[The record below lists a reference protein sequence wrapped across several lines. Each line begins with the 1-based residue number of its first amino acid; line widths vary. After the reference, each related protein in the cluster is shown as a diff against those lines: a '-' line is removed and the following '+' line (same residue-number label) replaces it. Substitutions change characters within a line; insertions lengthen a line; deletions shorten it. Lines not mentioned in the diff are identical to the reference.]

1 MKNDI
6 FISYSRHDTNVVN
19 EIVAMLE
26 QEGYSVWIDRD
37 GIESGEDF
45 KRVILKAIKESE
57 VILFFSSEHSNV
69 SDWTAKEIGVAV
81 KYRKHTIPIKL
92 DDSNF
97 NEAVEFDLINLDYI
111 DYSKPTIRP
120 AMREKLLKTLR
131 NKLGPGSKEIER
143 LEAERKAKEA
153 AERERLESER
163 KAERQRAEA
172 KRKAEQE
179 RLERER
185 AEAQRKAQLAQADPK
200 TPSPKPKKILWIGIG
215 AAAALALLLV
225 LLLKPKKDPAPTD
238 PDTLAFQACQTVAD
252 YRDYMRDY
260 GRNALHY
267 ADARCF
273 VDKYVADSVAKAQQ
287 LLAQQ
292 QAQQQAEADAKALA
306 EAEKKEDAAYKK
318 CTTIAACDS
327 YLKAYPQG
335 RYVAEV
341 TQKKAEL
348 EKNAPKNGS
357 HNGHDYVDLGLPSG
371 TLWATCNVGAS
382 SPEGYGNYYAWGETS
397 TKSTYNWDTYKYG
410 NGNYDKLT
418 KYCNKSDNG
427 NNGFTDNLT
436 QLQSGDDAAT
446 PAWGSGWRTPSK
458 TQWDELLKNT
468 TNKWTTQNGKKGSLF
483 TSKKNG
489 QTLFLPAAGSRLHG
503 SLNGAGSNVY
513 YWSSSL
519 NTDDPVD
526 AWCFYFKSGN
536 YSMRSIR
543 RFCGFTVRP
552 VCSSR
557 QN

>member
-19 EIVAMLE
+19 EIVNMLE

-163 KAERQRAEA
+163 KAEQQRAEA
-172 KRKAEQE
+172 KRKAEEAQRKAEQE
-179 RLERER
+179 RLESER

-200 TPSPKPKKILWIGIG
+200 TPKPKPKKILWIGIG

-225 LLLKPKKDPAPTD
+225 LLLKPK
-238 PDTLAFQACQTVAD
+238 
-252 YRDYMRDY
+252 
-260 GRNALHY
+260 
-267 ADARCF
+267 
-273 VDKYVADSVAKAQQ
+273 
-287 LLAQQ
+287 
-292 QAQQQAEADAKALA
+292 QAQLG
-306 EAEKKEDAAYKK
+306 Y
-318 CTTIAACDS
+318 S
-327 YLKAYPQG
+327 
-335 RYVAEV
+335 
-341 TQKKAEL
+341 
-348 EKNAPKNGS
+348 GS
-357 HNGHDYVDLGLPSG
+357 ANGHDYVDLGLPSG
-371 TLWATCNVGAS
+371 TLWATCNLGAEM
-382 SPEGYGNYYAWGETS
+382 PEDYGDYFAWGET
-397 TKSTYNWDTYKYG
+397 KPKATYDLGTYKWC
-410 NGNYDKLT
+410 NGGELELN
-418 KYCNKSDNG
+418 KYCSLSDYG
-427 NNGFTDNLT
+427 ENGFTDKLT
-436 QLQSGDDAAT
+436 TLQAGDDPAT
-446 PAWGSGWRTPSK
+446 AKWGNGWRTPCIV
-458 TQWDELLKNT
+458 QWAELRDNT
-468 TNKWTTQNGKKGSLF
+468 TREWTTQNGKKGYLF

-489 QTLFLPAAGSRLHG
+489 RSVFMPAAGYRWNDGLES
-503 SLNGAGSNVY
+503 AGSRGY

-519 NTDDPVD
+519 QTEGPDL
-526 AWCFYFKSGN
+526 AWDFEFNSDFDVNN
-536 YSMRSIR
+536 YAGRG
-543 RFCGFTVRP
+543 CGLSVRA
-552 VCSSR
+552 VR
-557 QN
+557 EK

>member
-1 MKNDI
+1 MSDI

-111 DYSKPTIRP
+111 DYSKPTIRS

-153 AERERLESER
+153 AERFESER
-163 KAERQRAEA
+163 KAEQQRAEA
-172 KRKAEQE
+172 KRKAEEARRKAEQE

-200 TPSPKPKKILWIGIG
+200 TPKPKPKKILWIGMG
-215 AAAALALLLV
+215 AAVALALLLV

-252 YRDYMRDY
+252 YRDYMRDF

-267 ADARCF
+267 ADASSF
-273 VDKYVADSVAKAQQ
+273 VDRYVADSTQRVQDSLAQAKARE
-287 LLAQQ
+287 
-292 QAQQQAEADAKALA
+292 QAEAAMKQED
-306 EAEKKEDAAYKK
+306 EAYQK
-318 CTTIAACDS
+318 CTTVAACDS

-341 TQKKAEL
+341 TQKRVEL
-348 EKNAPKNGS
+348 EKNGPKNGS

-371 TLWATCNVGAS
+371 TMWATCNVGAS
-382 SPEGYGNYYAWGETS
+382 KPEGYGNYYAWGETS
-397 TKSTYNWDTYKYG
+397 TKSIYNWETYKYA
-410 NGNYDKLT
+410 NGSQFKLT
-418 KYCNKSDNG
+418 KYCNQSDHG
-427 NNGFTDNLT
+427 NNGFTDKLT
-436 QLQSGDDAAT
+436 TLQGGDDAAT
-446 PAWGSGWRTPSK
+446 VNWGSGWQMPSR
-458 TQWDELLKNT
+458 TQWVELRNNT
-468 TNKWTTQNGKKGSLF
+468 TNKWTTRNGVKGRLF

-489 QTLFLPAAGSRLHG
+489 QTLFFPAAGDRWG
-503 SLNGAGSNVY
+503 SEFRGANSSI
-513 YWSSSL
+513 YWSRSL
-519 NTDDPVD
+519 ATGTDQQYG
-526 AWCFYFKSGN
+526 AWSLILNDGACFTDYYGRAMGCS
-536 YSMRSIR
+536 
-543 RFCGFTVRP
+543 VRP
-552 VCSSR
+552 VRSAPL
-557 QN
+557 N

>member
-57 VILFFSSEHSNV
+57 VVLFFSSEHSNV

-111 DYSKPTIRP
+111 DYSKATIRP

-153 AERERLESER
+153 AERLESER
-163 KAERQRAEA
+163 KAEQQRAEA
-172 KRKAEQE
+172 KRKAEEARRKAELE
-179 RLERER
+179 RLEREH
-185 AEAQRKAQLAQADPK
+185 AEAQRKAQLAQTDPK

-225 LLLKPKKDPAPTD
+225 LLLKPK
-238 PDTLAFQACQTVAD
+238 
-252 YRDYMRDY
+252 
-260 GRNALHY
+260 
-267 ADARCF
+267 
-273 VDKYVADSVAKAQQ
+273 
-287 LLAQQ
+287 
-292 QAQQQAEADAKALA
+292 QAQLGYSGS
-306 EAEKKEDAAYKK
+306 AY
-318 CTTIAACDS
+318 
-327 YLKAYPQG
+327 
-335 RYVAEV
+335 
-341 TQKKAEL
+341 
-348 EKNAPKNGS
+348 
-357 HNGHDYVDLGLPSG
+357 GHDYVDLGLPSG

-382 SPEGYGNYYAWGETS
+382 SPKGYGNYYAWGETS
-397 TKSTYNWDTYKYG
+397 TKSTYNWDTYKYA

-418 KYCNKSDNG
+418 KYCNKSG
-427 NNGFTDNLT
+427 YGYNGFTDNLT
-436 QLQSGDDAAT
+436 TLLPEDDVAT
-446 PAWGSGWRTPSK
+446 ANWGNGWRTPSK

-468 TNKWTTQNGKKGSLF
+468 TNKWTRQNGKKGRLF
-483 TSKKNG
+483 TSKMNG
-489 QTLFLPAAGSRLHG
+489 QTLFLPAAGDRSDGGLHD
-503 SLNGAGSNVY
+503 AGRGGF

-519 NTDDPVD
+519 YTGSPYDACALYISSGDSSMYTDDR
-526 AWCFYFKSGN
+526 YYGQS
-536 YSMRSIR
+536 
-543 RFCGFTVRP
+543 VRA
-552 VCSSR
+552 VRVGS

>member
-19 EIVAMLE
+19 EIVNMLE

-111 DYSKPTIRP
+111 DYSKPTIRS

-131 NKLGPGSKEIER
+131 NKLGPGSKASER

-163 KAERQRAEA
+163 KAEQQRAEA
-172 KRKAEQE
+172 KRKAEEARRKAEQE

-200 TPSPKPKKILWIGIG
+200 TPKPKPKKILWIGIG

-225 LLLKPKKDPAPTD
+225 LLLKPK
-238 PDTLAFQACQTVAD
+238 
-252 YRDYMRDY
+252 
-260 GRNALHY
+260 
-267 ADARCF
+267 
-273 VDKYVADSVAKAQQ
+273 
-287 LLAQQ
+287 
-292 QAQQQAEADAKALA
+292 QAQLG
-306 EAEKKEDAAYKK
+306 Y
-318 CTTIAACDS
+318 S
-327 YLKAYPQG
+327 
-335 RYVAEV
+335 
-341 TQKKAEL
+341 
-348 EKNAPKNGS
+348 GS
-357 HNGHDYVDLGLPSG
+357 ANGHDYVDLGLPSG
-371 TLWATCNVGAS
+371 LLWATCNVGADN
-382 SPEGYGNYYAWGETS
+382 PEDYGDYFAWGETQP
-397 TKSTYNWDTYKYG
+397 KEYYDWDTYQYA
-410 NGNYDKLT
+410 NDTSWQDPQLT
-418 KYCNKSDNG
+418 KYCTDANYG
-427 NNGFTDNLT
+427 YNGFTDNLT
-436 QLQSGDDAAT
+436 NLLPEDDAAT
-446 PAWGSGWRTPSK
+446 ANWGNGWRTPSK
-458 TQWDELLKNT
+458 TQWDELLENT
-468 TNKWTTQNGKKGSLF
+468 TNKWTRQNGKKGRLF
-483 TSKKNG
+483 TSKMNG
-489 QTLFLPAAGSRLHG
+489 QTLFLPAAGYRSRS
-503 SLNGAGSNVY
+503 SLYYAGSRCY

-519 NTDDPVD
+519 YSVDPD
-526 AWCFYFKSGN
+526 GAWYFYFNSGN
-536 YSMRSIR
+536 YDMSNLGNRL
-543 RFCGFTVRP
+543 CGFTVRP